1 MPALASSVPF
11 EFRGRTIFRGSLS
24 LIITHVDEERGSQE
38 ADVDFSASWFKL
50 EEKRLWEIDWGKQR
64 QVTSGALLTGHVT
77 VWGLSVYLK
86 RLAP

>member
-11 EFRGRTIFRGSLS
+11 EFRGRTIFQGSLS
-24 LIITHVDEERGSQE
+24 FIITHVDEERGFQE
-38 ADVDFSASWFKL
+38 ADVDFASWFTF

-77 VWGLSVYLK
+77 VWELSVYLK